1 MIPVTVEKRPPVE
14 LITQEDQKD
23 PQYPEDFET
32 ISQDGA
38 QMLIMRPAIFI
49 QSHTKMQKQGIKLT
63 PVQKHAKHYPIII
76 ITSRREDI
84 LDIHPKSIS
93 TRKAQFPS
101 RSIVCKKT
109 SERFFPKG
117 RGVGKLRL

>member
-49 QSHTKMQKQGIKLT
+49 QSHKKMQKN
-63 PVQKHAKHYPIII
+63 
-76 ITSRREDI
+76 
-84 LDIHPKSIS
+84 
-93 TRKAQFPS
+93 KA
-101 RSIVCKKT
+101 
-109 SERFFPKG
+109 
-117 RGVGKLRL
+117 LN